1 VSLVDAIQNIPHTA
15 GYAIAGKG
23 YGMKLRHV
31 NGCSGGTCPAVF
43 ETDRGTYVVQGSIV
57 TDPEAL
63 AAVDLPADETLVEV
77 PAELLASLK
86 VEL

>member
-1 VSLVDAIQNIPHTA
+1 
-15 GYAIAGKG
+15 
-23 YGMKLRHV
+23 
-31 NGCSGGTCPAVF
+31 VF